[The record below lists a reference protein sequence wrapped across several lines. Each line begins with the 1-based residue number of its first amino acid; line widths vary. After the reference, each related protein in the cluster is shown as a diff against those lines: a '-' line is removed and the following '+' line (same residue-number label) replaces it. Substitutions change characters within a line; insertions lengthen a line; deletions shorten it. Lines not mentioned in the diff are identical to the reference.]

1 MMIHYN
7 DESKLESALEYLKS
21 AYRLAPQAAEST
33 AARGRTG
40 RVRRRVAHL
49 FVKLATEEPTR
60 S

>member
-40 RVRRRVAHL
+40 RVRRRGSPIYL
-49 FVKLATEEPTR
+49 
-60 S
+60 